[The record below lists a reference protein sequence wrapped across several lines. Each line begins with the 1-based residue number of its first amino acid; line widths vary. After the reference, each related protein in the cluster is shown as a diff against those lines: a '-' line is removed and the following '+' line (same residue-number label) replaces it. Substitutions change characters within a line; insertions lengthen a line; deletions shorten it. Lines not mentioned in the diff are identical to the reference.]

1 MRSGHGAKTA
11 AKTYVSQPTKQQ
23 RRVPRAKRYTRRKT
37 VDPPNGNIASV
48 FLLFAQ
54 FEAAKS
60 KPAKRK
66 AIRAALIELKV
77 HAAIEEEIFYP
88 AVRKAIGKEI
98 MNEAD
103 EEHHVAKLL
112 IAELDSMDG
121 SESHFEAKF
130 VVLAENV
137 RHHIKEEENEM
148 LPKAKR
154 VKLDFDA
161 LAEKMKNRK
170 DKLLTDGVPA
180 VGEDAMVKASR
191 GKGDSPAKAAK
202 RKAPKAAKRKKA

>member
-1 MRSGHGAKTA
+1 MLEMFLSNPAVSLLKTDHNKVQQLFDQFEVAKG
-11 AKTYVSQPTKQQ
+11 K
-23 RRVPRAKRYTRRKT
+23 RAKKKIVR
-37 VDPPNGNIASV
+37 
-48 FLLFAQ
+48 
-54 FEAAKS
+54 EA
-60 KPAKRK
+60 
-66 AIRAALIELKV
+66 LTELKV
-77 HAAIEEEIFYP
+77 HAAIEEELFYP

-148 LPKAKR
+148 LPQAKR
-154 VKLDFDA
+154 VKLDFEA
-161 LAEKMKNRK
+161 LAETMQRRK
-170 DKLLTDGVPA
+170 DRLLADGVPA
-180 VGEDAMVKASR
+180 VGEEKMVKASR

-202 RKAPKAAKRKKA
+202 RKAPKAAKLKKR